1 MIKYEDVQEHSCGDT
16 MKSPQEMTGAL
27 SLQAIDLMKGS
38 TGNYGGSPNGVVA
51 QQDWEI
57 NHWG

>member
-16 MKSPQEMTGAL
+16 MKSPQEMPGAL
-27 SLQAIDLMKGS
+27 SLQAIDLMKIIR
-38 TGNYGGSPNGVVA
+38 NYGGSPNGVVA
-51 QQDWEI
+51 QQEI